1 MTDAARNAARKAAR
15 GAAREAQ
22 EEWIRFGRER
32 ILVRDVPPTGKAA
45 APPVLLINGIGA
57 HTRMWGLMERTLR
70 DRRVI
75 SFDAPGTG
83 RSSTPRGFTSVPK
96 LAELATRVLDHCGV
110 DAADAVGYSMGGI
123 ILQQL
128 LADHP
133 RRVRRAV
140 LIGTSP
146 GIGSVYGPAL
156 SLLNVST
163 PVRFLSD
170 RLYLRS
176 VASLVGGRARTD
188 QNWVTEHVP
197 VRLLHRPSV
206 GGYSRQVVSLATW
219 SGLPLLGRIRQ
230 PVLVVAGDDDPLT
243 PVANGMILTH
253 LLPNARLQVIPG
265 EGHLMPLDDRSPA
278 PGMIRDFLSVGELEN
293 LDVWVSGRTVDAAE
307 LATALGGTRRQLLP
321 WPWGAVSA
329 LQRRRWVNPRV

>member
-1 MTDAARNAARKAAR
+1 MTDLARQA
-15 GAAREAQ
+15 E

-32 ILVRDVPPTGKAA
+32 VLVRDLRRTTVG

-57 HTRMWGLMERTLR
+57 HTRMWGLMERTLA

-83 RSSTPRGFTSVPK
+83 RSSTPLGVTSVRR
-96 LAELATRVLDHCGV
+96 LAQLTTRVLDHCEV
-110 DAADAVGYSMGGI
+110 EIADAVGYSMGGI

-146 GIGSVYGPAL
+146 GIGAVYGPAL

-170 RLYLRS
+170 RLYQRS
-176 VASLVGGRARTD
+176 LGALVGGRARTD
-188 QNWVTEHVP
+188 QDWVTGHLP

-219 SGLPLLGRIRQ
+219 SGLPLLGRIRH

-265 EGHLMPLDDRSPA
+265 EGHLMPLDDRSPV
-278 PGMIRDFLSVGELEN
+278 PPMIRDFLAAAEL
-293 LDVWVSGRTVDAAE
+293 DAVDAWASGRTVDAAE
-307 LATALGGTRRQLLP
+307 MAAALAGKRRQLQP

-329 LQRRRWVNPRV
+329 LQRRRWIGRA

>member
-1 MTDAARNAARKAAR
+1 MTDL
-15 GAAREAQ
+15 AREAE

-32 ILVRDVPPTGKAA
+32 VLVRDLRRTAVGL
-45 APPVLLINGIGA
+45 APPVLMINGIGA
-57 HTRMWGLMERTLR
+57 HTRMWGLMERTMA

-83 RSSTPRGFTSVPK
+83 RSSTPLGITSVRR
-96 LAELATRVLDHCGV
+96 LAELATQVLDHCDV
-110 DAADAVGYSMGGI
+110 EIADAVGYSMGGI

-140 LIGTSP
+140 LVGTSP
-146 GIGSVYGPAL
+146 GIGAVYGPAL

-176 VASLVGGRARTD
+176 LAGLVGGRARTD
-188 QNWVTEHVP
+188 REWVTDHLP

-219 SGLPLLGRIRQ
+219 SGLPLLGRIRN
-230 PVLVVAGDDDPLT
+230 PVLVIAGDDDPLT

-265 EGHLMPLDDRSPA
+265 EGHLMPLDDRSPVPA
-278 PGMIRDFLSVGELEN
+278 MIRDFLAAPELDD
-293 LDVWVSGRTVDAAE
+293 LDVWVLGRTVDAADLE
-307 LATALGGTRRQLLP
+307 TALSGKRRQLQP

-329 LQRRRWVNPRV
+329 FQRRRWIGRG